1 MEGDL
6 LDYLCG
12 SLFEEDYLLRSLG
25 LLANSPDIALTELV
39 ANAWDAGASQVSIT
53 IPNELSEE
61 IIVTDNGTGL
71 TPQDFRLR
79 WMTLGYN
86 RLKYQGFNV
95 QFPQSNE
102 SGFRR
107 AFGRNGVGRH
117 GMLCFS
123 NDYTVETIHEGGV
136 GSLFIVSVTSGQQ
149 PFTLLHEERI
159 HGKDHGTTLRAKVER
174 NLPDPKLVRD
184 LLSARFLQDPRFQVT
199 VNGISIELMEH
210 KGLIETKVI
219 VVNDKVTLELVV
231 IDSSKTARTTR
242 QHGVAFWVGN
252 RLVGEPS
259 WTLGDYSIDGRTS
272 FAKRHTVVIKT
283 NDLFDA
289 VMPDWSAF
297 KRVPIIDDVY
307 RIVASNID
315 AFYRNSMKERIHETQ
330 TAVLYQHRTE
340 LSQLHAL
347 GRVEVS
353 HFIEQLTQ
361 EQPTI
366 NQDHLSAA
374 VQAVIQLEKSRSGAS
389 LIHKLSMLTEED
401 VDGLNRLLDDWS
413 VKDALVVLDEID
425 KRLLVIEA
433 LSRFSTDPTT
443 DELKT
448 LHPLVLQARWLF
460 GPEFDSP
467 HYTSNVSLTTAMSK
481 LFHKKVNKDA
491 FHNARNRPDIIIVEN
506 STLSAICS
514 EEFEDDSP
522 LLKMKRILIIELKR
536 GGFAIGRSEMDQAGH
551 YVEDLLNSGHLN
563 GNPFINAFVVG
574 YEIDSKIT
582 RIRKVGDNPERGRI
596 DATTFGQLVS
606 TANQRL
612 LRLKEQLD
620 DRYKEYTDATI
631 VQKVLNEPYIGD
643 LFEDTESA

>member
-1 MEGDL
+1 M
-6 LDYLCG
+6 DYLFG
-12 SLFEEDYLLRSLG
+12 SLFEEDYLVRTLG
-25 LLANSPDIALTELV
+25 ALANSPDIALTELV
-39 ANAWDAGASQVSIT
+39 ANAWDAGASDVSIT
-53 IPNELSEE
+53 IPSEFSNE
-61 IIVTDNGTGL
+61 IIVADNGTGL
-71 TPQDFRLR
+71 MPEDFRKR

-86 RLKYQGFNV
+86 RLKYQGDIV
-95 QFPQSNE
+95 QFPQGN
-102 SGFRR
+102 GTGYRR

-123 NDYTVETIHEGGV
+123 NQYIVETFHESGI
-136 GSLFIVSVTSGQQ
+136 GSRFIVAVMSGPQ
-149 PFTLLHEERI
+149 PFTLIHEERI
-159 HGKDHGTTLRAKVER
+159 KGPGHGTILRAKVER
-174 NLPDPKLVRD
+174 NLPDPKVVRE
-184 LLSARFLQDPRFQVT
+184 LLSARFMQDPRFQVT
-199 VNGISIELMEH
+199 VNGSSIELMQH
-210 KGLIETKVI
+210 QGLIDSRKII
-219 VVNDKVTLELVV
+219 VSDNVSLELVI
-231 IDSSKTARTTR
+231 IDSSKTAKTAR

-259 WTLGDYSIDGRTS
+259 WTLGDYSVDGRTS
-272 FAKRHTVVIKT
+272 FAKRHTIVVKT
-283 NDLFDA
+283 NDLFDE

-297 KRVPIIDDVY
+297 KRGPIIDSVY
-307 RIVASNID
+307 RIVASNIE
-315 AFYRNSMKERIHETQ
+315 ALYKQSMKERIQETQ
-330 TAVLYQHRTE
+330 HAVLFQHRTE
-340 LSQLHAL
+340 LIQLHAL

-353 HFIEQLTQ
+353 QFVEQLTE

-366 NQDHLSAA
+366 NQEYLSAA

-389 LIHKLSMLTEED
+389 LLHKLSMLTEED

-433 LSRFSTDPTT
+433 LSRFSKEPTT

-467 HYTSNVSLTTAMSK
+467 HYTSNVSLTSAMSK
-481 LFHKKVNKDA
+481 LFQKKVNKDA
-491 FHNARNRPDIIIVEN
+491 FYNARNRPDIIIVEN
-506 STLSAICS
+506 ATMSAVCS
-514 EEFEDDSP
+514 EEFDDESP

-551 YVEDLLNSGHLN
+551 YVEDLLNSGHLS
-563 GNPFINAFVVG
+563 GTPFINAFVVG
-574 YEIDSKIT
+574 HEIDSKVT

-596 DATTFGQLVS
+596 EATTFGQLVS

-620 DRYKEYTDATI
+620 DRYKGYTDTTI
-631 VQKVLNEPYIGD
+631 VQKVLSEPYMGD
-643 LFEDTESA
+643 LLEDTESA